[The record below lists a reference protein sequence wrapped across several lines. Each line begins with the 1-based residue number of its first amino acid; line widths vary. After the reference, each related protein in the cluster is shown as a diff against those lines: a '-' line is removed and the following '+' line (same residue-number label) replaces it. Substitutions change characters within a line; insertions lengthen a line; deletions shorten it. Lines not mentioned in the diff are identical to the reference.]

1 MPPEPFRTP
10 APRRATRRGFAPRW
24 AAVLALVVLG
34 AAPAAAQGVLAPAP
48 DTLRITNTASLAYTG
63 EDGVDGKATS
73 SAQVV
78 LEQLAGV
85 VLEPP
90 RQDVI
95 VPGGRR
101 VLAHRLGNVGTGRDR
116 FRVDLA
122 APAGWSVA
130 LWMDVDGDGALS
142 PKDVQVT
149 GPVALAAGQ
158 QAALLAVVDAP
169 AGLPEGRQVSIE
181 VTATSLLDGAATTSL
196 QDQLTVHVPAAQVA
210 VAKTVDRAVATTG
223 DTLTYAIAWV
233 NHGDG
238 ATGQARLDDAL
249 PAGLRYVPGSLTLN
263 GRAQTDTADADA
275 GSVERDSGGRETV
288 RVALGAIAPG
298 DSGTARF
305 RATVSAGTPA
315 GALANVAVLGWD
327 TVSVSSAAAATDV
340 RYPRLMVRKER
351 LGADTVTVG
360 GEIAFRITYGNLST
374 DVAVQDAILVDSLP
388 EILSYASADVAPE
401 VDGRVLRWHLGT
413 LAPGQTGAVTVRTRA
428 GMPAGGAV
436 ASAINR
442 VVARGANAEAVSAAA
457 AALRVTAFKGDELKI
472 AKSTGVL
479 EAGAGDAIPY
489 TITLRNAGAAPLHY
503 MQVHDVLPAGVKLVD
518 GSLSGADSMRVAGR
532 DLTIWWAGALPGGE
546 QHPIRYAVVVVTAPR
561 GGTFANRAA
570 AEAEGGMVR
579 SDTATAWVRVRR
591 GFAMQQRALVG
602 KVWIDLND
610 DGRQEQG
617 EPGLAGAEI
626 WSADGQVVTT
636 DREGRYSI
644 ADVQTGTQLL
654 RLDTLGIPKGLT
666 VAGRQG
672 DQRVVRVDGW
682 TLPQANFRL
691 VPRRG
696 TTFQLT
702 PSVTPPTG
710 SSTPAPVPVPTTP
723 SAPPVE
729 AVPVKVDTA
738 AVPGLATLPAVLP
751 AQPSKQHDARVPA
764 ELAECPIGG
773 PVADASPSFTIDRL
787 AVSRSSANRSM
798 RVASAA
804 APIAGGPSAAA
815 VEVDAPAASRPSNV
829 STVSTARSTV
839 VAATVSMV
847 SAGST
852 VSADTAAPRVAP
864 LRTAQE
870 READRRGE
878 FVDGPSVQIFSPVD
892 GAVVGS
898 NRLYVGVRGEP
909 GAAVKIFDGG
919 RQVGEAVLRPD
930 GVMDFVN
937 VELAPGP
944 HHLRAWMQSSW
955 GRERWDSVAVHR
967 SGEPERFE
975 APAGAPVLRADG
987 RDTVRVLARVLDGWG
1002 VPVAGRPKVTVEAR
1016 GATPAGGDAD
1026 ASSVGFQV
1034 AVQADGTLAVPVVA
1048 GHDVGPGAVA
1058 LASGK
1063 ARGTL
1068 PIRVYPSTRPLFAT
1082 GMGQVG
1088 VGAAPGSFGVATV
1101 RGTLGAE
1108 TSVRVSYDSRRGSNG
1123 SDFFGRGYDP
1133 LDESRYPT
1141 LGDGSERRV
1150 LSSATQTVSARV
1162 EHGFDWLEL
1171 GDINTAGFGGGAQL
1185 GGYQRSLTGVGG
1197 RVATG
1202 AVVWRAFG
1210 SLTDQ
1215 ALVQRQMRG
1224 DGTSGPYRVGGTIR
1238 PGTDRVAIEIRA
1250 RDNAAR
1256 VVGRQ
1261 ELQRF
1266 VDYQIDYAT
1275 GEILLQ
1281 RPVPAADADGDPVF
1295 VVATVES
1302 RSGGKQRVVGGLRM
1316 EVDARRWLGSARL
1329 DSLGVGLYGVRDAA
1343 SSGAA
1348 GATIDRNLLGG
1359 DVRLRRKGLELGG
1372 ELLRSAT
1379 ADSAALAGHADG
1391 SWTAP
1396 GDRAKVS
1403 AEWMRV
1409 GAGFSGSADPRLSS
1423 GLQEIRLAGEV
1434 QVAQGSRL
1442 QLSHERERFDQYG
1455 VSRNNTRLQLQQS
1468 VMGRTLTA
1476 EGGMATDVQASA
1488 SSSSAVGKLAFS
1500 PMDRVD
1506 VWMEGTRNLD
1516 AARAPAQ
1523 APVTGRPNAVGAGV
1537 ALRVLPRT
1545 KLEASHRWVWL
1556 PGDTARNY
1564 QITAFNVRTEAVL
1577 GGQVWGGLERTDDAR
1592 ARHYMAL
1599 GWDQHLQLAGGWAL
1613 SSMFERRFGVSKAA
1627 LADPS
1632 RALPFAQAE
1641 LDRWSAGLGLDWLPA
1656 DGRPRLSAHGELH
1669 DGSETRGHRL
1679 DVAGDAPLGLSV
1691 ALLGRSE
1698 WLQEY
1703 HLTGSGLEESRRDR
1717 SLVGLAFRP
1726 VGMASVNALAKLEWR
1741 RTLNPIGTS
1750 GVLGAAGADTRLI
1763 GSGDVVWSPVDGT
1776 ELAARY
1782 ALRWTLADP
1791 SLPNVASLGAR
1802 AQYVGLRLDRDLRGP
1817 LAARMDG
1824 RMLTVGSGNG
1834 RQWSASP
1841 SLVLRVGRQLEVEGG
1856 YRFGGLLDQDFGA
1869 GGRGLFATLGFHF
1882 SEGTLGSAAGFW
1894 RDRVAH

>member
-1 MPPEPFRTP
+1 MPPGPFRTP
-10 APRRATRRGFAPRW
+10 APRRATRRGFFPRW
-24 AAVLALVVLG
+24 AAVLALAVLG

-48 DTLRITNTASLAYTG
+48 DTLRIVNTATLAYQG
-63 EDGVDGKATS
+63 EDGVAGHATS
-73 SAQVV
+73 SAEVV

-85 VLEPP
+85 ALTPP
-90 RQDVI
+90 REQVT

-101 VLAHRLGNVGTGRDR
+101 VFAHRLANVGTGRDR
-116 FRVDLA
+116 FALVAA
-122 APAGWSVA
+122 APAGWTVA
-130 LWMDVDGDGALS
+130 LWLDVDGDGMLS

-149 GPVALAAGQ
+149 GPVALAQGQ
-158 QAALLAVVDAP
+158 QAAVLAVVDAP
-169 AGLPEGRQVSIE
+169 AGLADGLSISIDIE
-181 VTATSLLDGAATTSL
+181 ATSALNAAAAASL
-196 QDQLTVHVPAAQVA
+196 ADRLTVHLPLAQVSLT
-210 VAKTVDRAVATTG
+210 KTVDRALATTG
-223 DTLTYAIAWV
+223 DTLAYVIGWA

-238 ATGQARLDDAL
+238 ASGAAHVDDVL
-249 PAGLRYVPGSLTLN
+249 PAGLRYVPGSLTLD
-263 GRAQTDTADADA
+263 GRALTDSADADA
-275 GSVERDSGGRETV
+275 GAVERDAGGHETV
-288 RVALGAIAPG
+288 RVALGAVAPG
-298 DSGTARF
+298 DSGRLRF

-315 GALANVAVLGWD
+315 GGISNVASLGWD
-327 TVSVSSAAAATDV
+327 SVRVASPPAATDV

-360 GEIAFRITYGNLST
+360 GEIAFKLTYGNLST
-374 DVAVQDAILVDSLP
+374 DVAVQDAVLTDSLP
-388 EILSYASADVAPE
+388 SILTYASADVVPE
-401 VDGRVLRWHLGT
+401 VDGQVLRWRLGT
-413 LAPGQTGAVTVRTRA
+413 LAPGQSGAITVRTRA

-436 ASAINR
+436 TSVVNR

-457 AALRVTAFKGDELKI
+457 AALQVTAFKGDELRI
-472 AKSTGVL
+472 AKASGVL

-489 TITLRNAGAAPLHY
+489 VVTLRNAGGAPLRY
-503 MQVHDVLPAGVKLVD
+503 VTVHDVLPAGVKLVD
-518 GSLSGADSMRVAGR
+518 GSLSGADSLRVVGR
-532 DLTIWWAGALPGGE
+532 DLTLWWSGPLLGGE
-546 QHPIRYAVVVVTAPR
+546 QHPIRYAVVLVSPPR
-561 GGTFANRAA
+561 GGTLPNVAA

-610 DGRQEQG
+610 DGRQDQG

-626 WSADGQVVTT
+626 WSADGQVLTT

-644 ADVQTGTQLL
+644 ADVQAGTQLL
-654 RLDTLGIPKGLT
+654 RLDTLGIPRGLT

-691 VPRRG
+691 VPRPG
-696 TTFQLT
+696 TTFHLT
-702 PSVTPPTG
+702 PSADASTPLVTANA
-710 SSTPAPVPVPTTP
+710 STPAAPPILVSAPTTP
-723 SAPPVE
+723 AAPPVE
-729 AVPVKVDTA
+729 IAPPAPGMTVDTA
-738 AVPGLATLPAVLP
+738 AVPGLATLPGLPSATPNAVP
-751 AQPSKQHDARVPA
+751 TRPNARVPA

-773 PVADASPSFTIDRL
+773 PVADSRLTFTLDRL
-787 AVSRSSANRSM
+787 AVTRSLGDGRT
-798 RVASAA
+798 RLASG
-804 APIAGGPSAAA
+804 APATGGPSAPA
-815 VEVDAPAASRPSNV
+815 VEAEALTTTGPAIV
-829 STVSTARSTV
+829 
-839 VAATVSMV
+839 
-847 SAGST
+847 
-852 VSADTAAPRVAP
+852 TAAPRVQP
-864 LRTAQE
+864 LRTADE
-870 READRRGE
+870 RAADKRGE

-892 GAVVGS
+892 GAVVGT
-898 NRLYVGVRGEP
+898 NRVYVGVRGEP
-909 GAAVKIFDGG
+909 GAVVKVFDGT

-930 GVMDFVN
+930 GAADFVN
-937 VELAPGP
+937 LELAPGP
-944 HHLRAWMQSSW
+944 HHVRAWMQSSW
-955 GRERWDSVAVHR
+955 GKERWDSVAVHR

-975 APAGAPVLRADG
+975 APAEAPVLRADA
-987 RDTVRVLARVLDGWG
+987 RDTVRVLARVVDHWG
-1002 VPVAGRPKVTVEAR
+1002 VPVAGRPRVSVEAR
-1016 GATPAGGDAD
+1016 GATPAGPDGD

-1058 LASGK
+1058 LAAGK

-1068 PIRVYPSTRPLFAT
+1068 PIRVYPSTRALFAT

-1088 VGAAPGSFGVATV
+1088 VGAAPESFGAVTV
-1101 RGTLGAE
+1101 RGAVGAE
-1108 TSVRVSYDSRRGSNG
+1108 TSVRVSYDSRRSGDDG
-1123 SDFFGRGYDP
+1123 DFFGRGYDP

-1150 LSSATQTVSARV
+1150 FSSATQTVSARV

-1215 ALVQRQMRG
+1215 ALVQRQLRG
-1224 DGTSGPYRVGGTIR
+1224 DGTSGPYRVGGSIR

-1250 RDNAAR
+1250 RENAAR

-1266 VDYQIDYAT
+1266 VDYQIDYTT

-1281 RPVPAADADGDPVF
+1281 RPVPAADADGDPVY

-1302 RSGGKQRVVGGLRM
+1302 RSGGRQRVVGGLRM
-1316 EVDARRWLGSARL
+1316 EVDARRWLRSAKL
-1329 DSLGVGLYGVRDAA
+1329 DSLGLGVYGVRDAA
-1343 SSGAA
+1343 SNGVAGAA
-1348 GATIDRNLLGG
+1348 VNRALVGG
-1359 DVRLRRKGLELGG
+1359 DVRLKRKGLELGG

-1396 GDRAKVS
+1396 GDRARVS

-1409 GAGFSGSADPRLSS
+1409 GTGFSGSADPRLSS

-1434 QVAQGSRL
+1434 QVAQGSRI

-1476 EGGMATDVQASA
+1476 EGGMATDVQADA
-1488 SSSSAVGKLAFS
+1488 SSSSAVGKVSFS
-1500 PMDRVD
+1500 PMERVD

-1516 AARAPAQ
+1516 AARGPAQ
-1523 APVTGRPNAVGAGV
+1523 APVTGRPNAVGAGL

-1556 PGDTARNY
+1556 PGDTARDY
-1564 QITAFNVRTEAVL
+1564 QLTSFNVRTEAVL
-1577 GGQVWGGLERTDDAR
+1577 GGQVWGGLERTDDSR

-1613 SSMFERRFGVSKAA
+1613 TSMFERRFGVSKAA

-1641 LDRWSAGLGLDWLPA
+1641 LDRWSAGLGVDWLPA
-1656 DGRPRLSAHGELH
+1656 DGRPRFSAHGELH
-1669 DGSETRGHRL
+1669 DGAETRGHRI
-1679 DVAGDAPLGLSV
+1679 DVAGDAPMGLSM

-1726 VGMASVNALAKLEWR
+1726 VGMAAVNALAKLEWR

-1763 GSGDVVWSPVDGT
+1763 GSTDLVWSPRDGT
-1776 ELAARY
+1776 EVAARY

-1791 SLPNVASLGAR
+1791 SLPGVASLGAR

-1824 RMLTVGSGNG
+1824 RMLVVGSGNG
-1834 RQWSASP
+1834 QQWSASP
-1841 SLVLRVGRQLEVEGG
+1841 SLVLGVGRQLELEGG
-1856 YRFGGLLDQDFGA
+1856 YRFGGLLDPDFGA
-1869 GGRGLFATLGFHF
+1869 GGQGFFATLGFHF
-1882 SEGTLGSAAGFW
+1882 SEGTLGSAAAFW
-1894 RDRVAH
+1894 RDRLAH